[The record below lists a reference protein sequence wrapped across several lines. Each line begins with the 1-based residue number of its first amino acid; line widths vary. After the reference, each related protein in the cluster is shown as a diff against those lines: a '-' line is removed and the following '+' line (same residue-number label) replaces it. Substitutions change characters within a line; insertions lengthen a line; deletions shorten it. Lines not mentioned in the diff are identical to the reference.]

1 MKESKCEAS
10 ATTKAVDEKVGVT
23 WMKSKLLLNSLNT
36 CDSLPSSQKSKTL
49 TIKKRGEG
57 KII

>member
-10 ATTKAVDEKVGVT
+10 AATKAVDEKVGVT
-23 WMKSKLLLNSLNT
+23 SMKSKLLFNSVNT
-36 CDSLPSSQKSKTL
+36 SDSLPSSEKSKTL

-57 KII
+57 KIM